1 MSKTYL
7 VRTEIYYK
15 ITVSDDAKDK
25 YLTEDRA
32 ALAALEDI
40 HNYELYWH
48 NDYNLTHELKMLD
61 NNIDKVEYYGRDYN
75 TVSIV
80 DGSCFRSLTEQ
91 PNNPL
96 ETEDNK

>member
-1 MSKTYL
+1 MGKTYL

-15 ITVSDDAKDK
+15 ITVSDDAKNK
-25 YLTEDRA
+25 YYTEDGA
-32 ALAALEDI
+32 AHAALEDI
-40 HNYELYWH
+40 HNYDLYWH
-48 NDYNLTHELKMLD
+48 NDENLTLELKMLD

-91 PNNPL
+91 QNSQ
-96 ETEDNK
+96 